1 MSKIK
6 RVLLFI
12 AILGIATKFVGCANT
27 KVTSTNA
34 QLKHYSFEA
43 DGTFIYKV
51 EDDTI
56 IFK

>member
-1 MSKIK
+1 MSKFK
-6 RVLLFI
+6 KVLLFI
-12 AILGIATKFVGCANT
+12 AILGIATKFVGCAST
-27 KVTSTNA
+27 KVSSTNA
-34 QLKHYSFEA
+34 RLKHYSFEA